1 MMYILN
7 FYPESLKITLED
19 VLQRVTKK
27 NSSCAATD
35 AEFVDRKLVLEYKL
49 EKVVKLC
56 SLIKQGEITG
66 NWQMKPFIS
75 MIYEF

>member
-7 FYPESLKITLED
+7 FYPESLQITLGG

-66 NWQMKPFIS
+66 NWQMKYFVINDL
-75 MIYEF
+75 